1 MALDINTQKLKSPL
15 RRGVL
20 PDPFYYLNNFQTVLS
35 SLETRYTE
43 LLSPEERQ
51 FIGSFRTL
59 ARASRALL
67 VRMVMRQSAFIRA
80 SRLKYPEIGDTSS
93 AVEPLVDKGWVDESP
108 DMDVDE
114 LQRLLTK
121 AELLDHFALSPAYR
135 KLRKSEL
142 SAILRAQY
150 SESRPFHTWC
160 RGSIDRVYHLIS
172 RPLCER
178 FRLIFFGNF
187 HQDWTDFVLT
197 DLGLFAY
204 EKIPAALQSPAFR
217 TRTHIDA
224 FQQLYLCRQSFLA
237 DMPLDHVI
245 AAIPAPITDS
255 EWLEDHRQKLLFQ
268 IARAYERQ
276 GNRPAARAIYMTCT
290 HRGARLRRIR
300 LHERACEWK
309 AAHDLCLTAQQNPE
323 NEAERQQLRRLSP
336 RLSRKLG
343 IEKTETFSM
352 PDVPTFEML
361 VEIPRNDYV
370 LEHYVRDR
378 LAQSAEAH
386 STIHYV
392 ENGLVN
398 SLFGLLC
405 WKAIFAPIPGAFFH
419 DFQYGPADLASGEF
433 VERRRSQFADCFAQL
448 ESDRYQATIRECF
461 AGKSGVQCPFI
472 AWGLLSERLLE
483 SAMSCFPAP
492 HLRLWFEW
500 ILRDVQENR
509 AGFPDLVQF
518 WPRERRYRLV
528 EVKGPGDQLRDNQRR
543 LLEYC
548 VSHNMPVSVC
558 RVRWAP
564 S

>member
-1 MALDINTQKLKSPL
+1 
-15 RRGVL
+15 
-20 PDPFYYLNNFQTVLS
+20 
-35 SLETRYTE
+35 
-43 LLSPEERQ
+43 
-51 FIGSFRTL
+51 
-59 ARASRALL
+59 
-67 VRMVMRQSAFIRA
+67 
-80 SRLKYPEIGDTSS
+80 
-93 AVEPLVDKGWVDESP
+93 
-108 DMDVDE
+108 
-114 LQRLLTK
+114 
-121 AELLDHFALSPAYR
+121 
-135 KLRKSEL
+135 
-142 SAILRAQY
+142 
-150 SESRPFHTWC
+150 
-160 RGSIDRVYHLIS
+160 
-172 RPLCER
+172 
-178 FRLIFFGNF
+178 
-187 HQDWTDFVLT
+187 
-197 DLGLFAY
+197 
-204 EKIPAALQSPAFR
+204 
-217 TRTHIDA
+217 
-224 FQQLYLCRQSFLA
+224 
-237 DMPLDHVI
+237 
-245 AAIPAPITDS
+245 
-255 EWLEDHRQKLLFQ
+255 
-268 IARAYERQ
+268 
-276 GNRPAARAIYMTCT
+276 
-290 HRGARLRRIR
+290 
-300 LHERACEWK
+300 
-309 AAHDLCLTAQQNPE
+309 
-323 NEAERQQLRRLSP
+323 
-336 RLSRKLG
+336 
-343 IEKTETFSM
+343 
-352 PDVPTFEML
+352 
-361 VEIPRNDYV
+361 
-370 LEHYVRDR
+370 VRDR